1 MSPNVGVVI
10 PAAGVG
16 RRMGGRPKA
25 LLELGGQ
32 PLLRRTLAPFL
43 ADSRVRRVAVALGA
57 DLHGSPPEWLAAAA
71 PRIRVVAGG
80 ERRGDSVHA
89 GLLALDPDTEVVLV
103 HDAARPLVTGAVID
117 RTIAAAA
124 EGRCVI
130 AAVPAVDT
138 VQEVDDDRRIV
149 RTPDRSR
156 LWLAQTPQAFP
167 YGVLIDAYERAAR
180 DGFFAT
186 DDAALVARYGA
197 AVHVVEGDAA
207 NLKITVPA
215 DFVLAEALLAMS

>member
-1 MSPNVGVVI
+1 MSPRVSVVI

-43 ADSRVRRVAVALGA
+43 ADPRVLRIAVALGPDVHA
-57 DLHGSPPEWLAAAA
+57 SPPDWLALLA
-71 PRIRVVAGG
+71 PGVRVVAGG
-80 ERRGDSVHA
+80 ARRGDSVHA
-89 GLLALDPDTEVVLV
+89 GLLALDSDTEVVLV
-103 HDAARPLVTGAVID
+103 HDAARPLVTRAVID

-138 VQEVDDDRRIV
+138 VQEVDDECRIV

-167 YGVLIDAYERAAR
+167 YAILIDAYERAAR
-180 DGFFAT
+180 DGVSAT
-186 DDAALVARYGA
+186 DDAALVAHYGA
-197 AVHVVEGDAA
+197 PVHVVEGDAA

-215 DFVLAEALLAMS
+215 DFLLAEALLAKA